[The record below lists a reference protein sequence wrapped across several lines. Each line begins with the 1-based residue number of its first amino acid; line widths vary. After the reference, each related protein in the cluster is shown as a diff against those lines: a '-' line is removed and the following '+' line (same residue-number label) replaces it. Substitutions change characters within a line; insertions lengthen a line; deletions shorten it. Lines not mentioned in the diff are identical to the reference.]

1 MKKEIIPYAVSM
13 ILKAALLAAA
23 WAGKIRKHGL
33 ESISNMPID
42 EKDKEIFFLR
52 DRIYQLE
59 TRIKIFQKQVYSS
72 SNRQRYTLKERLFI
86 LWHMEYFQIPRRH
99 VTKTFGI
106 ARSTLYHWLKRI
118 DDIPNSAQHPWNKTS
133 ESLADFVWRI
143 SKDNIDWGRVRI
155 SNQLKLLNI
164 FLSASA
170 VRNILN
176 RSKPQNPSPT
186 TCSEKIVTKNK
197 NGCRIPAWYPNHLW
211 SVDLTEVYYWG
222 LWKIYILVGIDHF
235 SRKVVVV
242 IPLEGPNAGFVIDA
256 LGMAFE
262 TCGKPKH
269 IITDQG
275 SVFTSAA
282 FREFIDSNN
291 VKIRYGAVGEHV
303 PVMP

>member
-133 ESLADFVWRI
+133 ESL
-143 SKDNIDWGRVRI
+143 
-155 SNQLKLLNI
+155 
-164 FLSASA
+164 
-170 VRNILN
+170 
-176 RSKPQNPSPT
+176 
-186 TCSEKIVTKNK
+186 
-197 NGCRIPAWYPNHLW
+197 
-211 SVDLTEVYYWG
+211 VDLV
-222 LWKIYILVGIDHF
+222 
-235 SRKVVVV
+235 
-242 IPLEGPNAGFVIDA
+242 
-256 LGMAFE
+256 
-262 TCGKPKH
+262 
-269 IITDQG
+269 
-275 SVFTSAA
+275 
-282 FREFIDSNN
+282 
-291 VKIRYGAVGEHV
+291 
-303 PVMP
+303 